1 MFVVRLRVSLLAVV
15 CALSW
20 TMIGCGASRQ
30 KSKSDQ
36 QTSVLYDKEKM
47 VCKRDYPTGSH
58 IPVTRCYP
66 RKGADQRR
74 DRDQSTMDNMKLTGA
89 VNPNQ

>member
-1 MFVVRLRVSLLAVV
+1 
-15 CALSW
+15 
-20 TMIGCGASRQ
+20 
-30 KSKSDQ
+30 
-36 QTSVLYDKEKM
+36 M

-74 DRDQSTMDNMKLTGA
+74 GQDQNQMDNMKLTGA
-89 VNPNQ
+89 IETRPGQ

>member
-1 MFVVRLRVSLLAVV
+1 MLPVRLRFSLLAAV

-20 TMIGCGASRQ
+20 TMIGCASRQ
-30 KSKSDQ
+30 KSSSDQ
-36 QTSVLYDKEKM
+36 QTSVLYDKEKV

-74 DRDQSTMDNMKLTGA
+74 ERDQSQVDTMKLTGA
-89 VNPNQ
+89 VSPAGQ